1 MQRYTALEWPVGEGA
16 NAEVSSAEGCNADMC
31 VGVRAAG
38 RPRPGGGIT
47 LKLLIDEGILFP
59 GENVLTVE
67 YKSNITYGS
76 LADCGRIKCTIG
88 GTELTFESPSA
99 FSIYL
104 KRLINPARKADD
116 GWKTVKFE
124 GKVCCCSFACNATL
138 AMQQNMAVLQH
149 CSSCLSFQL
158 VWAEADGVC
167 IALAAVL
174 GALQAGAGQKALWAQ
189 CHREGQLQPCS
200 LYGC

>member
-1 MQRYTALEWPVGEGA
+1 M
-16 NAEVSSAEGCNADMC
+16 S
-31 VGVRAAG
+31 AAG

-47 LKLLIDEGILFP
+47 LKLLIDEGILWP
-59 GENVLTVE
+59 GENILTVE

-76 LADCGRIKCTIG
+76 LAECGRIKCTIS

-124 GKVCCCSFACNATL
+124 GKVRPTQRLFTSVPSLMFAL
-138 AMQQNMAVLQH
+138 
-149 CSSCLSFQL
+149 CL
-158 VWAEADGVC
+158 
-167 IALAAVL
+167 
-174 GALQAGAGQKALWAQ
+174 
-189 CHREGQLQPCS
+189 
-200 LYGC
+200 

>member
-1 MQRYTALEWPVGEGA
+1 MGA
-16 NAEVSSAEGCNADMC
+16 FTVA
-31 VGVRAAG
+31 AAG
-38 RPRPGGGIT
+38 RPRPGGGIS

-59 GENVLTVE
+59 GENCLTVE

-76 LADCGRIKCTIG
+76 LAECGRIKCTIA

-124 GKVCCCSFACNATL
+124 GKV
-138 AMQQNMAVLQH
+138 
-149 CSSCLSFQL
+149 
-158 VWAEADGVC
+158 GVC
-167 IALAAVL
+167 TQMVL
-174 GALQAGAGQKALWAQ
+174 SGFA
-189 CHREGQLQPCS
+189 
-200 LYGC
+200 YTVF